1 MMIKITNNSNPD
13 SLRSGF
19 NPPAPFLWNDIF
31 INMKIII
38 TESQYSKI
46 QRQEYIDNLLDK
58 INKYGVDTLTW
69 NEKEFLDNVE
79 NSDSFGDNPLDVV
92 HQTVS
97 ILVKNNLV
105 DPDKITSND
114 SDIEVYGLKGVDL
127 PYFEDNYL
135 RIEPSSYSMEH
146 FEGFNI
152 EGVDYGDD
160 IDLEERSEVFR
171 YISDTWENIFDEYPD
186 WAFFFINDPEEEDE
200 DF

>member
-69 NEKEFLDNVE
+69 NEKEFLDNSE
-79 NSDSFGDNPLDVV
+79 EHLGDDNPLEVV

-114 SDIEVYGLKGVDL
+114 SDIEVYGLKGVNL

-160 IDLEERSEVFR
+160 IDIEERGDVFN
-171 YISDTWENIFDEYPD
+171 YIEENWASMFEKYKD
-186 WAFFFINDPEEEDE
+186 WAFFFVNDPNDE
-200 DF
+200 DYDGE

>member
-1 MMIKITNNSNPD
+1 
-13 SLRSGF
+13 
-19 NPPAPFLWNDIF
+19 
-31 INMKIII
+31 MKIII

-152 EGVDYGDD
+152 EGVDFGDD
-160 IDLEERSEVFR
+160 IDIEERGDVFI
-171 YISDTWENIFDEYPD
+171 YIEEIWASMFEKYKD
-186 WAFFFINDPEEEDE
+186 WAFFFVNDPNDE
-200 DF
+200 DYDGE